1 MTIFTEQRILIA
13 LQVLQLALTDLA
25 QWATA
30 KIDFLP
36 PVTDSVIIQAKSLLD
51 WPESKTDFYPLK
63 LLFGQIALSDSSQ
76 RQKTLYWP
84 AIALADQDPI
94 IPEPVEIVDSQ
105 ALNLLKQ
112 EICAGLQNI
121 TSEDWKNLSFLGIF
135 LEKYT
140 SHLSLGESDI
150 AYFDL
155 VKMTAAVASAIIPTP
170 EAENLCLVGAD
181 LSGIQDFIYTITS
194 DGALKSL
201 RARSFYLEIVI
212 EEVIQQLLN
221 KLHLPRTSIIY
232 SGGGTI
238 YLLAP
243 DAADT
248 PNILS
253 ILRRNFNEWLFNEF
267 QGKGSLTLACHS
279 FSKADVGNSNISTVW
294 NHFKQQLSIQKNRK
308 FDDLIDKA
316 LEIEDSYTPCKVCGR
331 DNIKRLRQLGKKN
344 GLAESCATCSRMFRL
359 GGQLFHVK
367 AIVRSQKRPIAKQ
380 YLGFNSPSGLVYY
393 NLFDFVEDAFEVAGL
408 NQIFLINNWNIHQY
422 KISNTIPLL
431 LGNYGKRSG
440 IEGEESAFISAQ
452 EMVEAAKGIP
462 RVGYLRM
469 DVDRL
474 GKIFTEGLGKHQNLP
489 RLAGLSRQ
497 MSYFFK
503 VYLNSLAEYRD
514 QNFWQPLQ
522 TQHFRT
528 VSTQPDDEK
537 SDRKDLLFIYSGGD
551 DVFVSGAWNQIVEF
565 SFDVYQAFRAFTGQH
580 PDITLSAGISI
591 HPAKYPLYQ
600 AAEQSGQAEGAAKGA
615 GRDRLSLFGE
625 VFQWNEWL
633 GQPDQVHF
641 TAEDKA
647 YLQDESIPKLFG
659 VLPFV
664 QQLST
669 NLNQSY
675 SRSFV
680 HHLLITAQIQKRMV
694 KEAQEKNLSQIKD
707 TQYFLHL
714 PRVAYT
720 LARLPSEIAKSDI
733 GTSLKSPRNA
743 RYFYAIATWISL
755 LTRQTRPDRTLNNT
769 NHDKSTQ
776 QPT

>member
-1 MTIFTEQRILIA
+1 MMTKPFDQGLIA

-30 KIDFLP
+30 TIDFLP
-36 PVTDSVIIQAKSLLD
+36 PVADSAIIQAKSLLD
-51 WPESKTDFYPLK
+51 WPESKTDFHPLK

-76 RQKTLYWP
+76 HPKTLYWP
-84 AIALADQDPI
+84 AIALAEQDPI
-94 IPEPVEIVDSQ
+94 IPYPVESVDEQ
-105 ALNLLKQ
+105 KLGALQDEIRIALQ
-112 EICAGLQNI
+112 EI
-121 TSEDWKNLSFLGIF
+121 SREDWQKLSFLALF

-140 SHLSLGESDI
+140 SHLSLGEGDI

-155 VKMTAAVASAIIPTP
+155 VKMTAAIANAIVHAP
-170 EAENLCLVGAD
+170 EAENLCLIGAD
-181 LSGIQDFIYTITS
+181 LSGIQDFIYTISS

-201 RARSFYLEIVI
+201 RARSFYLELVT
-212 EEVIQQLLN
+212 EEVVQQLLD
-221 KLHLPRTSIIY
+221 KLNLPRTSVIY
-232 SGGGTI
+232 SGGGNI

-243 DAADT
+243 DAANTLD
-248 PNILS
+248 ILKT
-253 ILRRNFNEWLFNEF
+253 LRQNFNEWLFSEF
-267 QGKGSLTLACHS
+267 QGKVFLNLTSHL
-279 FSKADVGNSNISTVW
+279 FTKADVGTSRISDAW
-294 NHFKQQLSIQKNRK
+294 NQINTQLSIQKSRK
-308 FDDLIDKA
+308 FDDLIDKV
-316 LEIEDSYTPCKVCGR
+316 LEIKDSHEPCKVCHR
-331 DNIKRLRQLGKKN
+331 DDDLDLKPLDGKDGPPACK
-344 GLAESCATCSRMFRL
+344 TCRTMFRL
-359 GGQLFHVK
+359 GGNLLKVG
-367 AIVRSQKRPIAKQ
+367 AIVRNHQETLEGTVDKLKIFDTSDAI
-380 YLGFNSPSGLVYY
+380 YY
-393 NLFDFVEDAFEVAGL
+393 HFFKEDTAPVSNPES
-408 NQIFLINNWNIHQY
+408 IYLINNWNLDDYRFQKY
-422 KISNTIPLL
+422 KKVTPLL
-431 LGNYGKRSG
+431 LGNY
-440 IEGEESAFISAQ
+440 AQ
-452 EMVEAAKGIP
+452 EGAEGFMRAEEFAAKADGMS

-474 GKIFTEGLGKHQNLP
+474 GQIFARGLGKHQNLP

-522 TQHFRT
+522 TKPQ
-528 VSTQPDDEK
+528 SSNEK
-537 SDRKDLLFIYSGGD
+537 RDRRDLLFIYAGGD
-551 DVFVSGAWNQIVEF
+551 DLFVSGAWNQVVEF
-565 SFDVYQAFRAFTGQH
+565 SLDIYQAFRAFTGKH

-591 HPAKYPLYQ
+591 HPIKYPLYQ
-600 AAEQSGQAEGAAKGA
+600 AAEQSGKAEDAAKVA

-625 VFQWNEWL
+625 VFQWDEWL
-633 GQPDQVHF
+633 GQPDQVQF

-647 YLQDESIPKLFG
+647 YLQDESMPELFG

-664 QQLST
+664 QQLSAK
-669 NLNQSY
+669 LNQSY

-694 KEAQEKNLSQIKD
+694 KEAQEKNSLQIKD

-769 NHDKSTQ
+769 NHNESTQ